1 MASIVIQISD
11 KKEQSFVTQLL
22 KKLGI
27 KSTVLSD
34 SEAEDLELSALLKNI
49 NPKDTVSEEEILNKL
64 WTN

>member
-27 KSTVLSD
+27 KSTVVSD
-34 SEAEDLELSALLKNI
+34 SEAEDLEFSALLKNI